1 MLPWIDYKKTHSF
14 PGPRNVRIKFPYA
27 FSKEEIQPISADIKE
42 YLWNYSYGKF
52 NMPPVPTSTI
62 EKD

>member
-1 MLPWIDYKKTHSF
+1 MPTYVYECEICGYKYE
-14 PGPRNVRIKFPYA
+14 KF
-27 FSKEEIQPISADIKE
+27 QPISADIKE

-52 NMPPVPTSTI
+52 NMPQVPTSTI